1 MATVPGDSTAKIE
14 SPPGDQSGPG
24 TPLSSRC
31 RPKPVTPVSAY
42 TSRKRPLGPSLG
54 PGTEGA
60 TTVRNTLRIAF
71 TRSPSAGIAMCLL
84 FTAAAQA
91 AVVEREI
98 DYKSGD
104 TALKG
109 SLDYDDAR
117 TGKRPAVLVVREWS
131 GLNEHARH
139 QARRLAEAGYVALAL
154 DMYGEAKQAHHPK
167 EALMLS
173 TEIRTNLP
181 VMEARFDAARELL
194 RSQPN
199 VDPTRIAAI
208 GYCFGGAV
216 VLQMARAGEDLR
228 GVVSAHG
235 VLDTTAPP
243 AKPAAV
249 KAEVLVLHGAADP
262 YEQKEQVDA
271 LDRELKSAGARY
283 KIIIYPGVKHSFTNP
298 AAKEYGGKQFDMQG
312 DEYNA
317 DADQRSWKEILAFLE
332 RVTR

>member
-1 MATVPGDSTAKIE
+1 M
-14 SPPGDQSGPG
+14 
-24 TPLSSRC
+24 
-31 RPKPVTPVSAY
+31 
-42 TSRKRPLGPSLG
+42 
-54 PGTEGA
+54 
-60 TTVRNTLRIAF
+60 RNTLRIATF
-71 TRSPSAGIAMCLL
+71 TRSPSAGIAICLL

-104 TALKG
+104 TVLKG
-109 SLDYDDAR
+109 SLDYDDTR
-117 TGKRPAVLVVREWS
+117 TGKRPAVLVVHEWS

-181 VMEARFDAARELL
+181 LMEARFDAARELL

-228 GVVSAHG
+228 GVVSVHG

-243 AKPAAV
+243 AKPTAV
-249 KAEVLVLHGAADP
+249 KAEVLVLQGAADP

-332 RVTR
+332 RVMR